1 MFSISSLNS
10 VESLI
15 SYHPCPS
22 IARWLQECAFLT
34 HSNPVPRCRGSQ
46 KPGNCLWVC
55 LCVFLFG
62 FVGVIGSLSFCVF
75 DTLCVWESIM
85 EPWIILHFPFA
96 YELPTPNILHSYS
109 CHIYKMHS
117 SESTSAKE
125 VETKTR
131 STNIENTIPNNL
143 KAIKPTDLCQIVTS
157 KLGHDPSTTKTR
169 KIVLLWCDRLYTE
182 IKTKNI

>member
-1 MFSISSLNS
+1 MLR
-10 VESLI
+10 L
-15 SYHPCPS
+15 
-22 IARWLQECAFLT
+22 WFLT
-34 HSNPVPRCRGSQ
+34 IRAQVLPVGSRSVH
-46 KPGNCLWVC
+46 PWPTATLSPVAEVHRNLEIVIGFVCVSFCLDLLVWLGLCPFVC
-55 LCVFLFG
+55 LRHCVC
-62 FVGVIGSLSFCVF
+62 VRVWSGVWSMEH
-75 DTLCVWESIM
+75 WIM
-85 EPWIILHFPFA
+85 LHFPFA

-131 STNIENTIPNNL
+131 SSNIENTIPNNL
-143 KAIKPTDLCQIVTS
+143 KAIKPTDLCQIMTR
-157 KLGHDPSTTKTR
+157 KLGHDPSTTKK

>member
-1 MFSISSLNS
+1 MLSRFLLSWLAIFHLWVYKPYGVSIDTNLQVLPTLLSPTPTLHCIALVEKCLFSISSTNS
-10 VESLI
+10 VETLI
-15 SYHPCPS
+15 SYHPCLS

-46 KPGNCLWVC
+46 KPGNCLWAC

-109 CHIYKMHS
+109 CLI
-117 SESTSAKE
+117 
-125 VETKTR
+125 
-131 STNIENTIPNNL
+131 
-143 KAIKPTDLCQIVTS
+143 
-157 KLGHDPSTTKTR
+157 
-169 KIVLLWCDRLYTE
+169 
-182 IKTKNI
+182 